1 MLEQPGRHSNEFLSV
16 QERTVS
22 SSHKETSSSLQETK
36 SQGRKVCEKCLELQE
51 MTTAL
56 EDYIGRTNEQLLR
69 SEMSDMEL
77 EQIFSACAD
86 PMMVIRDDGIIVRAN
101 RRMLEHLNRCCED
114 VIGHPCNELL
124 SEQEC
129 KLANS
134 RKKNC
139 QTDIEISDEN
149 GDVSNYIM
157 TTTPLITLDGTPGT
171 LAQYKDI
178 TDRKK
183 AEQALEK
190 AHAALER
197 IARIDGLTQIPN
209 RRTFD
214 ESFTAQ
220 WQKSLAEQ
228 SSLSVIL
235 CDIDFFKRYNDTYGH
250 QQGDTC
256 LFSVAKALE
265 QSLLENGCGLV
276 ARYGGEEFI
285 FLLPGTSV
293 EEAAAHA
300 ETARNNVERLA
311 LEHRASEVADNVTL
325 SLGVSSTIPQSD
337 MQPQHLIRTAD
348 EALYQS
354 KETGRNRVTAVAFS
368 G

>member
-1 MLEQPGRHSNEFLSV
+1 MSSFP
-16 QERTVS
+16 QEAS
-22 SSHKETSSSLQETK
+22 PSPQESK
-36 SQGRKVCEKCLELQE
+36 SQGRKVCEKCRELQE

-56 EDYIGRTNEQLLR
+56 EEYIGRTNEQLLR

-101 RRMLEHLNRCCED
+101 RSMLEHLNSCCED
-114 VIGHPCNELL
+114 VIGHPCTELL
-124 SEQEC
+124 SEEEC

-134 RKKNC
+134 HKKKS
-139 QTDIEISDEN
+139 QTDIEIVGDN
-149 GDVSNYIM
+149 GETSNYIM
-157 TTTPLITLDGTPGT
+157 TTTPLVTLDGTPGT

-178 TDRKK
+178 TDRKQ
-183 AEQALEK
+183 AERALEK

-209 RRTFD
+209 RRSFD
-214 ESFTAQ
+214 ESFSEQ
-220 WQKSLAEQ
+220 WQQSLADQ
-228 SSLSVIL
+228 SPLSIIL

-256 LFSVAKALE
+256 LSSVAKALE
-265 QSLLENGCGLV
+265 QSLSDKNSGMV

-285 FLLPGTSV
+285 FLLPGMSA
-293 EEAAAHA
+293 EEAIKHA
-300 ETARNNVERLA
+300 ETARSNVDNLA
-311 LEHRASEVADNVTL
+311 LEHRASEVAGNVTL
-325 SLGVSSTIPQSD
+325 SLGVSCTIPQSN

-354 KETGRNRVTAVAFS
+354 KETGRNRVTAVEFS

>member
-1 MLEQPGRHSNEFLSV
+1 M
-16 QERTVS
+16 S
-22 SSHKETSSSLQETK
+22 SSAEKAFAPLEGSPNPA
-36 SQGRKVCEKCLELQE
+36 RKMCEKCVELQE

-56 EDYIGRTNEQLLR
+56 EDYIGRTNEQLLK

-77 EQIFSACAD
+77 EQIFSACVD
-86 PMMVIRDDGIIVRAN
+86 PMIVIRDDGIIVRAN
-101 RRMLEHLNRCCED
+101 RRMMEHLDRCCEE
-114 VIGHPCNELL
+114 VIGVSCTKLL

-129 KLANS
+129 SLALS
-134 RKKNC
+134 RKKNG
-139 QTDIEISDEN
+139 QTDIEII
-149 GDVSNYIM
+149 GDDGEVKNFIM
-157 TTTPLITLDGTPGT
+157 TTSHLITLDGTPGT
-171 LAQYKDI
+171 LAQYTDI

-214 ESFTAQ
+214 ESFMEQ
-220 WQKSLAEQ
+220 WQKSLSDQ
-228 SSLSVIL
+228 SPLSIIL

-250 QQGDTC
+250 QEGDTC
-256 LFSVAKALE
+256 LSSVAQALE
-265 QSLLENGCGLV
+265 QSLSGNSSGLV

-285 FLLPGTSV
+285 FLLPDVSAD
-293 EEAAAHA
+293 EAVAQA
-300 ETARNNVERLA
+300 ETARRHVEQLA
-311 LEHRASEVADNVTL
+311 LEHQASDVAEHVTL
-325 SLGVSSTIPQSD
+325 SLGVSTTVPQD
-337 MQPQHLIRTAD
+337 GIQAQHLIRTAD

-354 KETGRNRVTAVAFS
+354 KEAGRNRVTAVAFS

>member
-1 MLEQPGRHSNEFLSV
+1 M
-16 QERTVS
+16 S
-22 SSHKETSSSLQETK
+22 SSAKEASSSLQETTP
-36 SQGRKVCEKCLELQE
+36 QGPKVCEKCLELRE

-56 EDYIGRTNEQLLR
+56 EDYISRTNEQLLK

-101 RRMLEHLNRCCED
+101 RSMLEHLNRPGENI
-114 VIGHPCNELL
+114 IGHPCTDLL

-134 RKKNC
+134 HKKKS
-139 QTDIEISDEN
+139 QTDIEIMNDN
-149 GDVSNYIM
+149 GEISNYIM
-157 TTTPLITLDGTPGT
+157 TTTPLVTLDGSPGT

-197 IARIDGLTQIPN
+197 IARIDGLTQIAN

-214 ESFTAQ
+214 ESFTEQ
-220 WQKSLAEQ
+220 WQKSLVEQ
-228 SSLSVIL
+228 SPLSIIL

-256 LFSVAKALE
+256 LSNVAKALE
-265 QSLLENGCGLV
+265 QSLSDKSNGLV

-285 FLLPGTSV
+285 FLLPGISL

-300 ETARNNVERLA
+300 ETARNNVEQLA

-325 SLGVSSTIPQSD
+325 SLGVSSTIPQRD

-354 KETGRNRVTAVAFS
+354 KDTGRNRVTAVEFS

>member
-1 MLEQPGRHSNEFLSV
+1 MLEQPSRRSNEFLSL
-16 QERTVS
+16 QEQTVS
-22 SSHKETSSSLQETK
+22 SFPQEASSSLQEKKT
-36 SQGRKVCEKCLELQE
+36 QGRKVCEKCLELEE
-51 MTTAL
+51 MTSAL
-56 EDYIGRTNEQLLR
+56 EEYIGRTNEQLLK

-101 RRMLEHLNRCCED
+101 RSMLEHLDCCCEN
-114 VIGHPCNELL
+114 VIGHSCTELL

-134 RKKNC
+134 HKKKS
-139 QTDIEISDEN
+139 QTDIEITNEDGE
-149 GDVSNYIM
+149 VSNFIM
-157 TTTPLITLDGTPGT
+157 TTTPLVTLDGTPGT

-197 IARIDGLTQIPN
+197 IARIDGLTQIAN

-214 ESFTAQ
+214 ESFTEQ
-220 WQKSLAEQ
+220 WQKSLVEQ
-228 SSLSVIL
+228 SPLSIIL

-256 LFSVAKALE
+256 LSSVAQALE
-265 QSLLENGCGLV
+265 QTLSEQSSGLV

-285 FLLPGTSV
+285 FLLPATSV
-293 EEAAAHA
+293 EEATAHA
-300 ETARNNVERLA
+300 ETARNNIEQLA
-311 LEHRASEVADNVTL
+311 LEHQASEVADNVTL
-325 SLGVSSTIPQSD
+325 SLGVSCTIPQSD

-354 KETGRNRVTAVAFS
+354 KETGRNRVTSVEFS